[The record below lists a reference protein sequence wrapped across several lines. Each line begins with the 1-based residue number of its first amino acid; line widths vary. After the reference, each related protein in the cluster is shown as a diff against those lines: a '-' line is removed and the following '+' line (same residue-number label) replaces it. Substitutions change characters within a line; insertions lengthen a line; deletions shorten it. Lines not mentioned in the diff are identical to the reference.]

1 MNDRDN
7 VMLWIKDKHARLY
20 QMWLSDTASVVYV
33 NYFCKGERGYLETCV
48 GVVLMYRRPKR
59 LLPKWTKTFS
69 QQVIGVSTLMLC
81 SGFGDDTLTATDTM
95 LRASRPMHSE
105 GVEDLSG
112 EVSDW

>member
-1 MNDRDN
+1 MKWEITQPLYESIHHLMNIFN
-7 VMLWIKDKHARLY
+7 VFTLVDSIA
-20 QMWLSDTASVVYV
+20 
-33 NYFCKGERGYLETCV
+33 
-48 GVVLMYRRPKR
+48 
-59 LLPKWTKTFS
+59 
-69 QQVIGVSTLMLC
+69 VSTFMLC

>member
-1 MNDRDN
+1 MKWEMTQPLHDS
-7 VMLWIKDKHARLY
+7 IHH
-20 QMWLSDTASVVYV
+20 
-33 NYFCKGERGYLETCV
+33 
-48 GVVLMYRRPKR
+48 LMDIF
-59 LLPKWTKTFS
+59 TVFM
-69 QQVIGVSTLMLC
+69 QVDSIGVSTFTLC

>member
-1 MNDRDN
+1 MK
-7 VMLWIKDKHARLY
+7 WEI
-20 QMWLSDTASVVYV
+20 T
-33 NYFCKGERGYLETCV
+33 
-48 GVVLMYRRPKR
+48 R
-59 LLPKWTKTFS
+59 LLYDRIHHLMNIFTVFM
-69 QQVIGVSTLMLC
+69 QVDSIGVSTFRLC